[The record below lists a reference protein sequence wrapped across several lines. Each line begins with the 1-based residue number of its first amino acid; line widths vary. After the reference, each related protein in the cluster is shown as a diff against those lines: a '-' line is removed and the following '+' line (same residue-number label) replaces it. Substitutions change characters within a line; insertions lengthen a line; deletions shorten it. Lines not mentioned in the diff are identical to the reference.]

1 MPRRCRFE
9 PWVRKIL
16 WRRKRQPILV
26 FLPEK
31 NLMDRGAWWATVLGV
46 AELGMVEHV
55 CAHTH
60 TQCIWRPWKQWEG
73 MLTVWGRDDLESQ
86 ATTSARTRCP

>member
-1 MPRRCRFE
+1 VPRRCRFE

-31 NLMDRGAWWATVLGV
+31 NLMDRGAWWATVLRV
-46 AELGMVEHV
+46 AKSWAWFSMRV
-55 CAHTH
+55 HTH
-60 TQCIWRPWKQWEG
+60 THSVSG
-73 MLTVWGRDDLESQ
+73 GRNTKRIILGGEKCSQ
-86 ATTSARTRCP
+86 TTLA

>member
-60 TQCIWRPWKQWEG
+60 TQCIWRQKYQKNNTWWRNMFTNNSG
-73 MLTVWGRDDLESQ
+73 LMMT
-86 ATTSARTRCP
+86 